1 MIITDNDISA
11 HGILPI
17 DQIVPEKN
25 KDISNR
31 PFGCSGGCGWVQ
43 ESYSIV

>member
-1 MIITDNDISA
+1 MIITDNDIPA
-11 HGILPI
+11 YGIFSI

-25 KDISNR
+25 KDVSNR
-31 PFGCSGGCGWVQ
+31 AFGCSGGCGWVQ